1 MLFEFLEPYLFWIF
15 TSIIIIINLILIF
28 KGINVYVILFFN
40 IILSITLN
48 LIGLGEYDFLTT
60 IIEGI
65 IDLLARLLDLLFDR
79 IVELLNPFTSCQ

>member
-28 KGINVYVILFFN
+28 KGINIYVILFFN

-60 IIEGI
+60 IIGGI
-65 IDLLARLLDLLFDR
+65 IDLLTQLLDLLFDR
-79 IVELLNPFTSCQ
+79 IGDLLIGGCQ

>member
-1 MLFEFLEPYLFWIF
+1 MFFEFLEPYLFWIF

-28 KGINVYVILFFN
+28 KGINIYVILFFN

-60 IIEGI
+60 IIGGI
-65 IDLLARLLDLLFDR
+65 IDLLTQLLDLLFDR
-79 IVELLNPFTSCQ
+79 IGDLMFGGCQ